1 MIFTLE
7 ALQAEFGDSLLLH
20 YGSKESP
27 KYILIDG
34 GPAGVYQA
42 ALRKRLE
49 QLRAKEASKQL
60 ALQMAMASHYD
71 RDHITGIISLT
82 NELIEKKEAGE
93 PLPYKIIRLWH
104 NSLDDFISASV
115 KAQSAACGNSVDP
128 TSLTDDLPLSLSL
141 NASSLAVAAD
151 VKQGRTL
158 RDNARK
164 LSIRANAPFK
174 SLVAAPPKGRKEIDM
189 GSGLKLTIIG
199 PNQRRIDALQKEWDS
214 TLERLR
220 LAKGAGAAEAI
231 AADFLDQ
238 SVPNLSSI
246 VALAEAGGK
255 TMLLTGDARGDDIL
269 SGLSAAGMLKDGRAR
284 VDLLKLPHHGSDRN
298 VSTDFFRQIAADN
311 YVISA
316 NGKNG
321 NPDLGTLEMISEAR
335 GQSEFMI
342 HLTNKEPR
350 LEKFFA
356 EEKKRG
362 KKYKAIFRKPAALSI
377 EIKLGD

>member
-34 GPAGVYQA
+34 GPSGVYQA
-42 ALRKRLE
+42 ALSKRLE
-49 QLRAKEASKQL
+49 QLRARETNKQL
-60 ALQMAMASHYD
+60 ALQMAMVSHFD

-82 NELIEKKEAGE
+82 NELIEKKEASE

-104 NSLDDFISASV
+104 NSFDDFINTGV
-115 KAQSAACGNSVDP
+115 KAQSAALGTLIEPPS
-128 TSLTDDLPLSLSL
+128 TIDDLPLNLSL
-141 NASSLAVAAD
+141 KSSALAVAAD
-151 VKQGRTL
+151 VRQGRTL

-164 LSIRANAPFK
+164 LSIRPNAPFK
-174 SLVAAPPKGRKEIDM
+174 SVVAAPANGRKEVDM

-199 PNQRRIDALQKEWDS
+199 PNERRIEALQKEWDS

-220 LAKGAGAAEAI
+220 LAKDAGAAEAI
-231 AADFLDQ
+231 AADFLDR

-246 VALAEAGGK
+246 IALAEADSK

-269 SGLSAAGMLKDGRAR
+269 SGLSAAGILTDGRAR

-298 VSTDFFRQIAADN
+298 VSTDFFRRVAADN

-316 NGKNG
+316 NGKHG
-321 NPDLGTLEMISEAR
+321 NPDLRTLEMISEAR
-335 GQSEFMI
+335 GQSQFTI

-350 LEKFFA
+350 LDRFFA

-362 KKYKAIFRKPAALSI
+362 KKYKVIFRKPARLSI